1 VDGVLQLDAVADE
14 LVHEQFTC
22 DTRDHEDHT
31 FCGMMFDVACESEL
45 PVEYVEIQ
53 SVSVRGDLGPLTVW
67 TTPDT
72 FLDKHESQE
81 EWTQLY
87 EAVHSPSRN
96 QMVELKFNEPIK
108 LRPGER
114 RGMYVHSALP
124 GDEAIVYDNQRAVVT
139 YQDKTFKVLPGLAHL
154 SNKPFGKRGFWG
166 RPWRMNREFVGRV
179 QYGVRWKMW
188 SPDNHLGFPLGF
200 RRAVTTMMI
209 GSRRPESLLY
219 LLQDEIVLFIMNK
232 CWWSWWGEN
241 LHEETPAA
249 GPSSSRADARAQGP
263 GGTFSG
269 GYTGPSRAFS
279 GGTHSSLYASLLGS
293 MHGHHLASFTP
304 TAQLGG
310 HGLGVFD
317 SESDDEYDYMA
328 ETSENEEE
336 GEEEED
342 EDENEDEEE
351 DVVDEEEEDEDE
363 VEELEAE
370 ASAPDVA
377 TCSDEQQQQQPLL
390 PWKQGDELG
399 ETSPQ
404 SVTDPL
410 MS

>member
-1 VDGVLQLDAVADE
+1 MPQ
-14 LVHEQFTC
+14 
-22 DTRDHEDHT
+22 T

-81 EWTQLY
+81 EWTKLY
-87 EAVHSPSRN
+87 EAVHEPSRN
-96 QMVELKFNEPIK
+96 HMVELKFNDPIK

-200 RRAVTTMMI
+200 RRAVTTMMM

-241 LHEETPAA
+241 LHDESLDAA
-249 GPSSSRADARAQGP
+249 PSSSARRADARAQGQ
-263 GGTFSG
+263 TFSG
-269 GYTGPSRAFS
+269 GYGYTGPSRAFS
-279 GGTHSSLYASLLGS
+279 GGSHSSLYASLLGS

-304 TAQLGG
+304 SAQLGG
-310 HGLGVFD
+310 HGLGMFD

-328 ETSENEEE
+328 EEDSENEEVVE
-336 GEEEED
+336 DEEDEEDEEDDEDDEEDEED
-342 EDENEDEEE
+342 ED
-351 DVVDEEEEDEDE
+351 VVDVDKDEGEE
-363 VEELEAE
+363 VEAE
-370 ASAPDVA
+370 ASEPDVA
-377 TCSDEQQQQQPLL
+377 TCSDEHQQQLPSL